1 MLCAA
6 RGQSPGLQPAHATP
20 TSFRQVLEDAHLH
33 LSLPPLLSHLPWASC
48 YPLYPVFSPIH
59 PFPLVLVML
68 FNPLDKP
75 IVKVAQ
81 LCPTL
86 HPSPW
91 NSPGQNA
98 GSEMPFPSPRDL
110 PTQGPNPGL
119 PHCRRI
125 LYQLSYQGS
134 PDIPI
139 NALKGWQDD

>member
-20 TSFRQVLEDAHLH
+20 TSFQQVLEDAHLH

-98 GSEMPFPSPRDL
+98 GVRCHSLLQGTFQPRDQ
-110 PTQGPNPGL
+110 TQVS
-119 PHCRRI
+119 RI
-125 LYQLSYQGS
+125 AGRFFTS
-134 PDIPI
+134 
-139 NALKGWQDD
+139 